1 MQHTLSVLVENK
13 PGVLT
18 RVTSLF
24 ARRGF
29 NIDSLA
35 VGVTEDPTL
44 SRITI
49 VVSAADTP
57 LEQITKQ
64 LHKLINVIK
73 IQDLNPAE
81 SVERELVL
89 FKLNAAPERR
99 SEIIEIVNV
108 FRAKIIDVGK
118 NSMTIEATGSADK
131 LSAMEDLFR
140 AYGIKELART
150 GKIALARGRES

>member
-1 MQHTLSVLVENK
+1 MQHTLSVLVENR

-49 VVSAADTP
+49 VCSAADTP

-73 IQDLNPAE
+73 IQDLDPAE

-99 SEIIEIVNV
+99 GEIIEIVNV

-118 NSMTIEATGSADK
+118 NSMTIEATGAADK

-150 GKIALARGRES
+150 GKIALARGRE